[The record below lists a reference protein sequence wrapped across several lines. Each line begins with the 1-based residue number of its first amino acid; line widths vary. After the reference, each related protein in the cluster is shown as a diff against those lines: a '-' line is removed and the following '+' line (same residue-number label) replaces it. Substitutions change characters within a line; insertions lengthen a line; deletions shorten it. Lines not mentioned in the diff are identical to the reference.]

1 MVAETIDLKLK
12 NVLMVYSGGGYD
24 GCIWEMNWCLWDAN
38 GEWHDVYSSGYSGLT
53 TKEKAIEEYQWHIEH
68 EDSEDYRDSKVMY
81 VINLDKEDDFK
92 CLQNYET
99 VMLEALLCSVNEKL
113 AELNQEMVAW
123 FECTMCHKKY
133 YPWSEEPGQ
142 AEYLSGNGGVGFVGR
157 ELLCPDCYSSHT
169 CTYCGDYD
177 EDSDKY
183 DGYCEFCH
191 EKAFKHFT
199 DSLEVGS
206 IDWTKK
212 WHDYKGQKVWVAQ
225 GIEVTEPE
233 DFDVQGF
240 ELEAADFKKPEKM
253 DPDKDYLWVVESNGV
268 DYFIRAKNE
277 AEATEYCYNILGS
290 CSDATAAWEAFDF
303 RVDEEHEA
311 ARREERLNR
320 R

>member
-1 MVAETIDLKLK
+1 
-12 NVLMVYSGGGYD
+12 
-24 GCIWEMNWCLWDAN
+24 
-38 GEWHDVYSSGYSGLT
+38 
-53 TKEKAIEEYQWHIEH
+53 
-68 EDSEDYRDSKVMY
+68 
-81 VINLDKEDDFK
+81 
-92 CLQNYET
+92 
-99 VMLEALLCSVNEKL
+99 
-113 AELNQEMVAW
+113 
-123 FECTMCHKKY
+123 MCHKKY

-157 ELLCPDCYSSHT
+157 ELLCPECHSSHT

-311 ARREERLNR
+311 ARREECLNR